1 MLSTGREFDRLF
13 IGLLIVTMTLLAIYT
28 FKTCKMLQHSQVA
41 SANMLD
47 QRVSY
52 VTTQL
57 SDTKQT
63 IDKWVKEDQEYEHM
77 KKMEPD
83 DLEPDAP
90 TKESTPPSPEPLPYG
105 Y

>member
-28 FKTCKMLQHSQVA
+28 FKTCKLLQHSQVA
-41 SANMLD
+41 SANLLD

-63 IDKWVKEDQEYEHM
+63 VDKWVKEDEEYEHM
-77 KKMEPD
+77 KKNM
-83 DLEPDAP
+83 EPDAP

>member
-13 IGLLIVTMTLLAIYT
+13 IGLLIITMTLLAIYT
-28 FKTCKMLQHSQVA
+28 FKTCKTLQQSQVA
-41 SANMLD
+41 SANVLD

-63 IDKWVKEDQEYEHM
+63 VDNWVKEDEEYKHMM
-77 KKMEPD
+77 KKMES
-83 DLEPDAP
+83 DAP

-105 Y
+105 F